1 MADSRIV
8 PRFSGSKEN
17 LWKNVEWGV
26 IVSADLTPDF
36 KLDLKPKPPYQR
48 QEAPVLRGKPASA
61 GRLPLAPLAPLVV
74 PSDDIP
80 YVGGVFDI
88 TKRVLGVDLA
98 DQEADLADKDAKLAT
113 KDAQIANLKT
123 HIRLQENVIGSFCAY
138 YQHKNVHAFR

>member
-48 QEAPVLRGKPASA
+48 QEAPVLRGNPVSA
-61 GRLPLAPLAPLVV
+61 GRLPLAPLAPLAPLVV

-98 DQEADLADKDAKLAT
+98 DLEADLAD

>member
-1 MADSRIV
+1 MADLRIV

-36 KLDLKPKPPYQR
+36 KLDLKPKLPYQR
-48 QEAPVLRGKPASA
+48 QEAPVQRAKPASA
-61 GRLPLAPLAPLVV
+61 GRPPLAPPIA

-98 DQEADLADKDAKLAT
+98 YQEVDLADKNAT
-113 KDAQIANLKT
+113 LVAKDAQIANLKKQ
-123 HIRLQENVIGSFCAY
+123 IRLQENVIGSFCAY
-138 YQHKNVHAFR
+138 YQHKNVRAFR